1 MPFLLLFLVIPLI
14 EITLFVLVGQVIGL
28 GWVLVSV
35 LATAVLGTWLMRRQG
50 RDVLQQLTQAFNEMR
65 DPSEPLAH
73 GAMIL
78 FAGALLLT
86 PGFFTDA
93 CGLALL
99 IPPVRE
105 AVMRAVAKR
114 VQVQSFTMGTGFETR
129 QSPPPGPGV
138 IDGDF
143 IELEPQ
149 NLPPRGNSGWTR
161 H

>member
-1 MPFLLLFLVIPLI
+1 MFF
-14 EITLFVLVGQVIGL
+14 E
-28 GWVLVSV
+28 
-35 LATAVLGTWLMRRQG
+35 A
-50 RDVLQQLTQAFNEMR
+50 LQQSLRDSLNQTRAAVKPLHHAFDIGIRCFVVVQQVRSQGALVMNDLRRALAEMR
-65 DPSEPLAH
+65 DPTAPLAH

-143 IELEPQ
+143 IELDPQ

>member
-86 PGFFTDA
+86 PGYFTDLL
-93 CGLALL
+93 GIALL
-99 IPPVRE
+99 IPKVRD
-105 AVMRAVAKR
+105 AVFARIRSQVVMRT
-114 VQVQSFTMGTGFETR
+114 TMTGATWQTR
-129 QSPPPGPGV
+129 GPMGPGA
-138 IDGDF
+138 GGGR
-143 IELEPQ
+143 PGAGS
-149 NLPPRGNSGWTR
+149 PSGGGPR
-161 H
+161 